1 MLDQLGLSVPMEEAA
16 VARANVVSAAVRWCE
31 QRGRTVR
38 LHELVQGVGERAGA
52 LPLEVSERTRCVWSA
67 KCSSAL
73 FLRISFRMIDH
84 LAVSNE
90 LCVTVDG
97 SVLTLLANA

>member
-1 MLDQLGLSVPMEEAA
+1 MEEAA

-52 LPLEVSERTRCVWSA
+52 LPLEVSERTRERVRGMSRVVLPFKCIKMCRCESRYHTEVVKSCVP
-67 KCSSAL
+67 KQMTL
-73 FLRISFRMIDH
+73 IDM
-84 LAVSNE
+84 
-90 LCVTVDG
+90 
-97 SVLTLLANA
+97 